1 MNTVVLIED
10 KVAVYQKPIDYA
22 YFLTNN
28 NLYAE
33 TES

>member
-1 MNTVVLIED
+1 MNAWVLVEN
-10 KVAVYQKPIDYA
+10 KVAVCQKPIDYA